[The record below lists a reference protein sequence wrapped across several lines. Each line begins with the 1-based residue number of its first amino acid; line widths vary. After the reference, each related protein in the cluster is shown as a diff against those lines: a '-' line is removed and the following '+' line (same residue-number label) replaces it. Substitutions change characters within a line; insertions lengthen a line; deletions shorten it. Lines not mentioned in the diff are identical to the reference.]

1 MLVPITPQVPTVE
14 IDESLEALLG
24 ESHAGANG
32 LYFIV
37 LLIVLGGLCAAVS
50 VRVDVDVRAPVTV
63 RPATERQT
71 LRAMA
76 DGAIE
81 RVGVSRGQVVA
92 VGDTILLLRST
103 ASNRAFD
110 AALISARDQRAFS
123 RDLRAM
129 LGATDEGNRLS
140 TVHDRLA
147 LQRSRA
153 SLTEADVEWRQLS
166 ADVHRT
172 RQTAERL
179 RQLAQRGFAVPAEL
193 ESAELELTRAQ
204 ESRALALDRRRA
216 RWSSELA
223 EAEQRSRDL
232 GQAIA
237 VASTERANRA
247 IVTPI
252 SGTVEELTPVTRG
265 SVLRAG
271 DVVAT
276 ISPDTTLVAEALLS
290 PRDVGWVRRGMTVR
304 LLIEGYGI
312 QEWGAA
318 DGIVTSVGRDYT
330 IVHDQPVFHVRVRL
344 RRAELRRPD
353 GHVRRLTKGLRGQAR
368 FIIARRTIGQ
378 MLLHRA
384 REWVD
389 A

>member
-1 MLVPITPQVPTVE
+1 ME
-14 IDESLEALLG
+14 IDESLEALLA
-24 ESHAGANG
+24 ESSAGTEG

-37 LLIVLGGLCAAVS
+37 LVVMLCGLWATVS
-50 VRVDVDVRAPVTV
+50 VQVDVDVRAPATL
-63 RPATERQT
+63 RPAAERQT

-81 RVGVSRGQVVA
+81 RGGASRGQVVA
-92 VGDTILLLRST
+92 VGDTILLLRSI
-103 ASNRAFD
+103 ASDSALG
-110 AALISARDQRAFS
+110 AALTAARDQRAFS
-123 RDLRAM
+123 RDLRVM
-129 LGATDEGNRLS
+129 FGATSQGNQWS
-140 TVHDRLA
+140 KVHDGLA

-153 SLTEADVEWRQLS
+153 SLMEAEVEWRQLS
-166 ADVHRT
+166 ADVDRA
-172 RQTAERL
+172 RQMVERL
-179 RQLAQRGFAVPAEL
+179 RQLAERGFAVPAEL
-193 ESAELELTRAQ
+193 QSAELELARAQ
-204 ESRALALDRRRA
+204 ESRALALERRRA
-216 RWSSELA
+216 HWSSELA

-247 IVTPI
+247 IVAPI

-276 ISPDTTLVAEALLS
+276 ISPDTTLVAEVLLA
-290 PRDVGWVRRGMTVR
+290 PRDAGWVRPGMAVR
-304 LLIEGYGI
+304 LRIDGYGI

-318 DGIVTSVGRDYT
+318 DGIVASVGRDYA
-330 IVHDQPVFHVRVRL
+330 IVDGQPVFRVRVHL

-353 GHVRRLTKGLRGQAR
+353 GRVVRLSKGLRGQAR
-368 FIIARRTIGQ
+368 FIVTRRTIGQ
-378 MLLHRA
+378 LLLHRA